1 MIPLDGGRQRSAKT
15 NWPAVGERRAK
26 AAVELGHGRWPPS
39 LVVGAGLM
47 QGQQPPRDLCNM
59 REAPSWVP
67 ISRIAIRWSCI
78 ISPGIR
84 TSRCRMPCIWAVSDR
99 AGAGF
104 ALSVCSRSGM
114 PGGIPSART
123 GPAPTA
129 RTPKAASE
137 AIIAAFLRKYDS
149 FKSEFQFDRTHAR
162 SILAPQGACR

>member
-26 AAVELGHGRWPPS
+26 AAVEPGHGRWPPR
-39 LVVGAGLM
+39 LVVGAGLIAGSATAPRPM
-47 QGQQPPRDLCNM
+47 QHAGGSVLGSHLPHSDPMVLHHLTVH
-59 REAPSWVP
+59 PYF
-67 ISRIAIRWSCI
+67 
-78 ISPGIR
+78 
-84 TSRCRMPCIWAVSDR
+84 AVSHALHLGR

-149 FKSEFQFDRTHAR
+149 FKSEFQCDRTHAR